1 MLKMEQSLFNYNS
14 HSSPTLYLTKLHL
27 CSSLE
32 MFIERG
38 ANIYARPVLP
48 AWYGTI
54 KSLVEYASQ
63 TAHFR
68 CVEILLDAGC
78 DVTKTV
84 RKDVENGILKY
95 IPRKE
100 RKQLLSFLCDKNADC
115 NLVDDNSEETSFTK
129 HEMYSDRRR
138 ALRSI
143 ALGFKR
149 VRSLKWLCRNL
160 LRRDHM
166 MFKPERAEKL
176 PLPNMVISY
185 VLCKGN

>member
-1 MLKMEQSLFNYNS
+1 
-14 HSSPTLYLTKLHL
+14 
-27 CSSLE
+27 

-48 AWYGTI
+48 TWYGTI
-54 KSLVEYASQ
+54 NSMVEYASR

-68 CVEILLDAGC
+68 CVEVLLDVGC
-78 DVTKTV
+78 DVTETV

-95 IPRKE
+95 IPRNE
-100 RKQLLSFLCDKNADC
+100 RRQLLGTLCDKNADC
-115 NLVDDNSEETSFTK
+115 NLVEDNSEETSLTK
-129 HEMYSDRRR
+129 HEMYRDRRR

-143 ALGFKR
+143 ALGFKG

-166 MFKPERAEKL
+166 MFKPKRAEKL
-176 PLPNMVISY
+176 PLPNIVISY
-185 VLCKGN
+185 VLCRRN